1 MDVPNDYLDRLED
14 HDTTTNVDDDRRVAG
29 KKTEELKIRTNVPQA
44 ENFLFNRRNLD
55 RPVDPENAD
64 WLRKIKVAV
73 QTDIDT
79 AINDNL
85 RVMNNDPGYY
95 DKWIH
100 GKKPADVVSERNE
113 RLFLLR
119 DIRTLWGEIYVN
131 NAAITGKSENDIR
144 DRLKKDLQELYSNN
158 FDCTKIQHT
167 FYEPSGDEFIPS
179 GNIDYVQRHKLLE
192 ANTKMITEST
202 DAVLAVPNIGSALNK
217 NKFNMLLKE
226 ELPLRSRYM
235 VEKAMVVG
243 TKTSGNVLDEFK
255 DVVKAKLLDCINDPV
270 APAGYMGPLPTKEYL
285 QVTAEAALNEVF
297 AKYSAP
303 TP

>member
-1 MDVPNDYLDRLED
+1 MDAPNDYLDRLED

-29 KKTEELKIRTNVPQA
+29 EKTEALKTRTNVA
-44 ENFLFNRRNLD
+44 EAEKFLFDKRNLD
-55 RPVDPENAD
+55 RPIDPENAD

-79 AINDNL
+79 AINDHL
-85 RVMNNDPGYY
+85 RVMSNDPGYW
-95 DKWIH
+95 DRFRH
-100 GKKPADVVSERNE
+100 GKKPVDVVSERNE

-119 DIRTLWGEIYVN
+119 DIRRLWGQIYVN
-131 NAAITGKSENDIR
+131 NAAIAGKSENDIR
-144 DRLKKDLQELYSNN
+144 DRLKDDLHELFANN
-158 FDCTKIQHT
+158 FDYTKIQHT
-167 FYEPSGDEFIPS
+167 FSEPRGDEFIPQ
-179 GNIDYVQRHKLLE
+179 GNIDYAQRHKLLE

-202 DAVLAVPNIGSALNK
+202 DAVLAVPNIGSALNQ

-235 VEKAMVVG
+235 VEKGMIEG
-243 TKTSGNVLDEFK
+243 NKTGENILAEFK
-255 DVVKAKLLDCINDPV
+255 DGVKAELLDCINDPV
-270 APAGYMGPLPTKEYL
+270 APPGYMGPLPTKEYL
-285 QVTAEAALNEVF
+285 QIAAETALNEVF